1 MIWVPLFGLLL
12 RPALPGL
19 CEAFLQEQPHLPV
32 GEKTVVEGQLFFVDV
47 ASCLSSADDAKTSG
61 MQNTNTSIE
70 SGTDGSGSSSVRR
83 PLVDSGVLA
92 DEIAVCLDE
101 IASGNLEARDR
112 VFELLS
118 ERLYLLARRM
128 LSRYPR
134 VRRWNDT
141 DDVFQ
146 AAAMRLHRALADT
159 QPESVRGLLALA
171 GTQMH
176 RELIDLAR
184 RYTSQGAYE
193 ANHGTNVIGEDDSGR
208 ALHAVDHASQEQ
220 EPLDRWSAFHKAV
233 EQLPAEA
240 REVFDL
246 VWYMGAS
253 QETAASVVGCSTRTI
268 KTRWRQARIAIK
280 RALDDQHPDH

>member
-1 MIWVPLFGLLL
+1 M
-12 RPALPGL
+12 
-19 CEAFLQEQPHLPV
+19 
-32 GEKTVVEGQLFFVDV
+32 
-47 ASCLSSADDAKTSG
+47 
-61 MQNTNTSIE
+61 
-70 SGTDGSGSSSVRR
+70 
-83 PLVDSGVLA
+83 
-92 DEIAVCLDE
+92 
-101 IASGNLEARDR
+101 
-112 VFELLS
+112 FELLS

-246 VWYMGAS
+246 VWYMVQAKRRQPRSWAAQPARSKRGGGKRGSRLSGRSTTNIQTTDRSAARAERRLPVTVLMDGRLTGRPLVGSSISQSQWHQCRPRREARKVQAS
-253 QETAASVVGCSTRTI
+253 DCINACCLLVAAPPCPPSMFS
-268 KTRWRQARIAIK
+268 
-280 RALDDQHPDH
+280 

>member
-1 MIWVPLFGLLL
+1 M
-12 RPALPGL
+12 
-19 CEAFLQEQPHLPV
+19 
-32 GEKTVVEGQLFFVDV
+32 
-47 ASCLSSADDAKTSG
+47 
-61 MQNTNTSIE
+61 NTSTE
-70 SGTDGSGSSSVRR
+70 ESGSSGSHRR
-83 PLVDSGVLA
+83 PDVDSGVLA
-92 DEIAVCLDE
+92 DEIAACLEE
-101 IASGNLEARDR
+101 ITAGNLEARER

-118 ERLYLLARRM
+118 DRLYVLARRM
-128 LSRYPR
+128 LSRFPR

-146 AAAMRLHRALADT
+146 AAALRLHRALADT
-159 QPESVRGLLALA
+159 QPDSVRGLLALA

-208 ALHAVDHASQEQ
+208 VLHAVDQAEATS
-220 EPLDRWSAFHKAV
+220 EPLDRWTAFHHAV
-233 EQLPAEA
+233 EQLPAEI

-253 QETAASVVGCSTRTI
+253 QQTAASVIGCSPRTI
-268 KTRWRQARIAIK
+268 KSRWREARTAVK
-280 RALDDQHPDH
+280 AALEGHTPEN